1 MWSLV
6 CVQEKKNL
14 HLSQVVHSAKGFCS
28 FHSMMQQVSLFIVT
42 PPQMRCWSITGP
54 HLPSPGILSG
64 SSDGWP
70 VHIFTTGR
78 RESKVFCSKIEIWWH
93 SYFLNLDLLTQS
105 PTLNRWFI
113 AFQILLRV
121 TVVEIIYTTG
131 FKFKFSILTSQGYT
145 TISWENQ
152 LLDHGSSRLTG
163 DIVFT
168 FWCTCSWIKPFLHTG
183 LSWKSH
189 FFKLPSNWVFK
200 YSCNLA
206 ELIFSSPRY
215 KYLFSACL
223 LYIPYLFSPVI
234 WCQMKQSSLVDISSP
249 LLQNFIYLFF
259 HYFP

>member
-1 MWSLV
+1 M
-6 CVQEKKNL
+6 
-14 HLSQVVHSAKGFCS
+14 
-28 FHSMMQQVSLFIVT
+28 
-42 PPQMRCWSITGP
+42 
-54 HLPSPGILSG
+54 
-64 SSDGWP
+64 
-70 VHIFTTGR
+70 
-78 RESKVFCSKIEIWWH
+78 FCSKIEIWWH

-121 TVVEIIYTTG
+121 TVVEVIYTTG

-206 ELIFSSPRY
+206 ELIFPSPRY
-215 KYLFSACL
+215 KYLFSVCL
-223 LYIPYLFSPVI
+223 LYIPYLFSPVSNETVFLGWYFI
-234 WCQMKQSSLVDISSP
+234 TSTTKFYISIFPLFSIVRGSPWFSLKADF
-249 LLQNFIYLFF
+249 NGGLFK
-259 HYFP
+259 H

>member
-14 HLSQVVHSAKGFCS
+14 HLSQVVHSAKGCCS

-78 RESKVFCSKIEIWWH
+78 REQVKCFVLKIKYDDSAISW
-93 SYFLNLDLLTQS
+93 
-105 PTLNRWFI
+105 
-113 AFQILLRV
+113 
-121 TVVEIIYTTG
+121 

-206 ELIFSSPRY
+206 ELIFPSPRY
-215 KYLFSACL
+215 KYLFSVCL